1 MKTILLSILFLGV
14 LASCA
19 HHRDVRPG
27 SGGLH
32 SVAVMSE
39 TKEKGARNAI
49 SQANHF
55 CKERGK
61 YATIEKEEATYVG
74 SMSEED
80 YNKAKTAA
88 KVTKGV
94 GTAAV
99 VFGGKSEKNLGGIA
113 AIGGNIADKA
123 IGKGYQ
129 TRMSFRCQ

>member
-80 YNKAKTAA
+80 YNKAKTAMA
-88 KVTKGV
+88 RKL
-94 GTAAV
+94 
-99 VFGGKSEKNLGGIA
+99 SSIA
-113 AIGGNIADKA
+113 FKCLKERRNYKKFNKIELE
-123 IGKGYQ
+123 Y
-129 TRMSFRCQ
+129 